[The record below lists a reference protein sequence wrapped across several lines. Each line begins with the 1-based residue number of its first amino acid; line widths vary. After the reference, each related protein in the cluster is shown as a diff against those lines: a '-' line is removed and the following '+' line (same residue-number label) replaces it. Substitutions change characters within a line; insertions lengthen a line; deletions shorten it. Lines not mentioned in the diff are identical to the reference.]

1 MQKSYPGWGYMIAEG
16 ATTLWERWE
25 KLAGMGMNSHN
36 HIMFGS
42 VDAWFY
48 RGAAGILPLEP
59 AWKSVLV
66 APKTVGKLS
75 HAAATQATPRGP
87 VSVSWSRSPW
97 LSGDGAKVRGAGADG
112 RAAASERGGEFRLS
126 VSIPDG
132 TAARIVLPYA
142 DRARALSEG
151 GRDILGCVA
160 AANGGSATA
169 GSAPPEGLGRI
180 ERRGAAF
187 EVEAGSGDY
196 EFALSW

>member
-1 MQKSYPGWGYMIAEG
+1 MIAEG

-48 RGAAGILPLEP
+48 RGAAGIIPLEP
-59 AWKSVLV
+59 AWRSVLV
-66 APKTVGKLS
+66 APKTVGGLA

-87 VSVSWSRSPW
+87 ISASWSRSPW
-97 LSGDGAKVRGAGADG
+97 LLGDGVKARDAGADG
-112 RAAASERGGEFRLS
+112 RGGEFRLS

-142 DRARALSEG
+142 DRARALTESGRTVCCG
-151 GRDILGCVA
+151 GA
-160 AANGGSATA
+160 AAAGGPAAAGAPVSPLSAL
-169 GSAPPEGLGRI
+169 PEGLARI
-180 ERRGAAF
+180 ERRGAVF
-187 EVEAGSGDY
+187 EIEAGSGDY